1 MNPRKY
7 AKIERIVFDTIQNGT
22 VKKTINEAAYFHF
35 AELAAEYSQMI
46 KLGCDGFRK
55 FVMQKLGI
63 KSYSCFNGAGHR
75 DLARYLESLVIDG
88 QVKKADKNKIMKSK
102 ADKDKFIDRI
112 KMLHKDD
119 YLRDLTVINQI
130 FASLG
135 LMYKVEAYATSIMVD
150 GRKKSVKA
158 WKVVRT

>member
-1 MNPRKY
+1 M
-7 AKIERIVFDTIQNGT
+7 
-22 VKKTINEAAYFHF
+22 
-35 AELAAEYSQMI
+35 
-46 KLGCDGFRK
+46 
-55 FVMQKLGI
+55 
-63 KSYSCFNGAGHR
+63 
-75 DLARYLESLVIDG
+75 IDG
-88 QVKKADKNKIMKSK
+88 QVKKADKNKIIKSK

-158 WKVVRT
+158 WKVVRA